1 MLRFC
6 ADVSAADWITRSR
19 DATDDVASGQAWKA
33 LALFGPPEFEA
44 YARVR
49 FIPDPDRPHQ
59 SVPSED
65 FTEPAYEGYEH
76 AIVARTCRALAAATR
91 SSDECYF
98 AIWAGYSGVVSPLPG
113 GPRMYIPNRGYHLY
127 VGTLSDLKAWEEPLT
142 HETPALFHDPP
153 AFVWPADHAWC
164 LASDTDPHWA
174 GIGANTATIRDLT
187 LRDDIDVVTA
197 DRYGRQPFY
206 D

>member
-6 ADVSAADWITRSR
+6 TDVSPADWITRRR

-49 FIPDPDRPHQ
+49 FRPDPDGPHQ
-59 SVPSED
+59 GVPRED
-65 FTEPAYEGYEH
+65 FTQAVYAGYEH
-76 AIVARTCRALAAATR
+76 GIVARTCRALAAETR
-91 SSDECYF
+91 SSDDCYF
-98 AIWAGYSGVVSPLPG
+98 AIWAGYPGVLSPLPG
-113 GPRMYIPNRGYHLY
+113 GPRMHIPNRDYHLY
-127 VGTLSDLKAWEEPLT
+127 VGTLSDLKAWEQPLT
-142 HETPALFHDPP
+142 HETPALLHDPP
-153 AFVWPADHAWC
+153 AFVWPADRAWC
-164 LASDTDPHWA
+164 LASDVDPHWA
-174 GIGANTATIRDLT
+174 GIGADTTTIRALT
-187 LRDDIDVVTA
+187 TRDDIDVVTA

>member
-6 ADVSAADWITRSR
+6 PEVSPADWITRS
-19 DATDDVASGQAWKA
+19 DDPWKS
-33 LALFGPPEFEA
+33 LALFGPPGFEA

-59 SVPSED
+59 SAPSED
-65 FTEPAYEGYEH
+65 FAEPAYQGDEH
-76 AIVARTCRALAAATR
+76 AIVARTCRALAASTG
-91 SSDECYF
+91 STEECFF
-98 AIWAGYSGVVSPLPG
+98 AIWAGYAGVVSPLPG
-113 GPRMYIPNRGYHLY
+113 GPRMHIPHRDYHLY
-127 VGTLSDLKAWEEPLT
+127 AGSLSDLEEWEKPWT
-142 HETPALFHDPP
+142 PDTPALCENLP

-174 GIGANTATIRDLT
+174 GIGSDTTTIRALMT
-187 LRDDIDVVTA
+187 RDDIDVVFA
-197 DRYGRQPFY
+197 DRYARQPFY